1 MLYGKEV
8 QILFRKRIVVLREEK
23 PIDTSPVLDLKV
35 FVSAEDFDVPKSF
48 MPILDSRSI
57 GGNGQIAEFQ
67 VGGYRFGAFGELTKW
82 LICGPS

>member
-1 MLYGKEV
+1 MLYRRES
-8 QILFRKRIVVLREEK
+8 QILFRKRIVVLREGK

-57 GGNGQIAEFQ
+57 GVMAGLRSFRSGDTDLARSEN
-67 VGGYRFGAFGELTKW
+67 
-82 LICGPS
+82 

>member
-1 MLYGKEV
+1 MLYWREL
-8 QILFRKRIVVLREEK
+8 QILFRKRIVILREEK

-48 MPILDSRSI
+48 MPILDCTLNW
-57 GGNGQIAEFQ
+57 GNGQIAEFQ

>member
-1 MLYGKEV
+1 MLYRREL

-57 GGNGQIAEFQ
+57 GVMARLRSFRSGDTDLARSEN
-67 VGGYRFGAFGELTKW
+67 
-82 LICGPS
+82 